1 MRRHIKM
8 KEKNQL
14 TLEEL
19 LQSNLGFSLTEASCG
34 IEVHGVCIDREHSRW
49 ARVSDPVAALS
60 NGNSGVAKVSSACH
74 PEP

>member
-34 IEVHGVCIDREHSRW
+34 IEVHGVCIDREHSR
-49 ARVSDPVAALS
+49 
-60 NGNSGVAKVSSACH
+60 
-74 PEP
+74 